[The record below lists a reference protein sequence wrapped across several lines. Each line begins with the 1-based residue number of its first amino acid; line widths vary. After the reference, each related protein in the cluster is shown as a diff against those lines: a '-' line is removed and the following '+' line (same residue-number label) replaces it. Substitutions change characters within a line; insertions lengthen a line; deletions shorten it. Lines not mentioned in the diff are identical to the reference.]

1 MCGSIALQPERLDRL
16 FVRDVEEVGL
26 PMGVGRREWA
36 IERNETNGLGA
47 FVVVRFGDFGWDR
60 RKSAPRFLVGT

>member
-1 MCGSIALQPERLDRL
+1 MRESIALQAEELDRL

-26 PMGVGRREWA
+26 PMGVGRRGWA

-47 FVVVRFGDFGWDR
+47 FVVVRFGDFERIAEKVRQD
-60 RKSAPRFLVGT
+60 F